1 MGSGQRKCVP
11 DGNGLW
17 PGECEDRIWR
27 DTHVFQVVV
36 LAFLYCSANQK
47 DVNYAV
53 TLEFFGEI
61 IPEVSDGD
69 VMHCRNA
76 CGLKMAS
83 ALWFC

>member
-1 MGSGQRKCVP
+1 MKWVQVKENVYLTVTVCDLENVKIEF
-11 DGNGLW
+11 DA
-17 PGECEDRIWR
+17 
-27 DTHVFQVVV
+27 THMSFRLLVFV
-36 LAFLYCSANQK
+36 LLYCSANQK

-61 IPEVSDGD
+61 IPEVGDGD

-83 ALWFC
+83 AL